1 MNDEL
6 FSDTNSDINNISDE
20 IEKELNSNIKN

>member
-1 MNDEL
+1 MNDEI